1 MRPEFNRSLREVAKP
16 QLKSM
21 GFKFDGKRR
30 FTKADK
36 NGRKQIIEYQVGTRT
51 MQGWFA
57 INLISGDRAIRLAMI
72 RPTLISKFVNWLF
85 RDYDPWW
92 KGIFFP
98 KDDWWRI
105 SPFQKE
111 MDSIINKTVADL
123 NSYGIAWLG
132 REKEI

>member
-1 MRPEFNRSLREVAKP
+1 
-16 QLKSM
+16 

-92 KGIFFP
+92 KGIFF
-98 KDDWWRI
+98 
-105 SPFQKE
+105 QKMIGGE
-111 MDSIINKTVADL
+111 SVHFRRKWIRSSIRP
-123 NSYGIAWLG
+123 WL
-132 REKEI
+132 I

>member
-1 MRPEFNRSLREVAKP
+1 MVE
-16 QLKSM
+16 
-21 GFKFDGKRR
+21 
-30 FTKADK
+30 
-36 NGRKQIIEYQVGTRT
+36 
-51 MQGWFA
+51 
-57 INLISGDRAIRLAMI
+57 
-72 RPTLISKFVNWLF
+72 
-85 RDYDPWW
+85 RD
-92 KGIFFP
+92 FFP